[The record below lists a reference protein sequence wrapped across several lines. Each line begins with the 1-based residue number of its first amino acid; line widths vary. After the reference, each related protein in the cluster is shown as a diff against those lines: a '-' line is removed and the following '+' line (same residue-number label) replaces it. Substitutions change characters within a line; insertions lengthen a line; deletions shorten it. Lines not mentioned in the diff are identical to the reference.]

1 MQTMFQTKMKLH
13 CTFADAICVQ
23 VILIIV
29 VTSRTVDNIL
39 ALVDAMWRTL
49 GYQTYPSPDPAVY
62 VIKAKLPA
70 DVEELLLKNKCCDL
84 LIYFNRPML
93 LRNMKYTEFFND
105 YKWGYSMGARHQNED
120 LAHSTTCFRIIIQ
133 QINKA
138 VYIWRRDTSKRIIT
152 RMEMIY
158 ITAGEIWYLRLLL
171 LHQACF
177 SYANLRTINGVT
189 HRTFQE
195 AAVALGIVNSQN
207 EVLLSFRDVMHIST
221 PHEKRGLFFTLT
233 IQVNNHLY
241 IIQ

>member
-1 MQTMFQTKMKLH
+1 
-13 CTFADAICVQ
+13 
-23 VILIIV
+23 
-29 VTSRTVDNIL
+29 
-39 ALVDAMWRTL
+39 
-49 GYQTYPSPDPAVY
+49 
-62 VIKAKLPA
+62 
-70 DVEELLLKNKCCDL
+70 
-84 LIYFNRPML
+84 
-93 LRNMKYTEFFND
+93 
-105 YKWGYSMGARHQNED
+105 MGARHQNED

-138 VYIWRRDTSKRIIT
+138 VYIWRRDTSRRIIT

-233 IQVNNHLY
+233 IQVSNHLY

>member
-23 VILIIV
+23 VILIIE

-93 LRNMKYTEFFND
+93 LRNMKYTEFF
-105 YKWGYSMGARHQNED
+105 
-120 LAHSTTCFRIIIQ
+120 
-133 QINKA
+133 
-138 VYIWRRDTSKRIIT
+138 
-152 RMEMIY
+152 
-158 ITAGEIWYLRLLL
+158 
-171 LHQACF
+171 
-177 SYANLRTINGVT
+177 
-189 HRTFQE
+189 
-195 AAVALGIVNSQN
+195 
-207 EVLLSFRDVMHIST
+207 
-221 PHEKRGLFFTLT
+221 
-233 IQVNNHLY
+233 
-241 IIQ
+241 

>member
-23 VILIIV
+23 VILIIA

-120 LAHSTTCFRIIIQ
+120 LAQ
-133 QINKA
+133 
-138 VYIWRRDTSKRIIT
+138 
-152 RMEMIY
+152 
-158 ITAGEIWYLRLLL
+158 L
-171 LHQACF
+171 
-177 SYANLRTINGVT
+177 
-189 HRTFQE
+189 
-195 AAVALGIVNSQN
+195 
-207 EVLLSFRDVMHIST
+207 IST
-221 PHEKRGLFFTLT
+221 PHEKRCGLVFTLT
-233 IQVNNHLY
+233 IQVK
-241 IIQ
+241 